1 MLTDFQFSVLTTD
14 EIIDSDLFVVANFF
28 VKVSNYKPI
37 PCMYI
42 DLNFLTTNR
51 CSVLMSLPLE
61 G

>member
-28 VKVSNYKPI
+28 VKVSKPI